1 MELKSFY
8 GKNVN
13 IISYDGRLFCGII
26 NDYFLSDDNESG
38 MESIVID
45 TFDGNIIEFAEEDID
60 RIWEA

>member
-13 IISYDGRLFCGII
+13 IISCDGRLFCGIV
-26 NDYFLSDDNESG
+26 NDYFFPDDNESG
-38 MESIVID
+38 RESIVID
-45 TFDGNIIEFAEEDID
+45 TFDGDIIEFTEEDIE